1 LRLPLAKK
9 RNGHQGAKAQSNT
22 RKNDANLVNLGD
34 LVSWW
39 QKEKNR
45 ATKAQSR
52 KGNTRKIK

>member
-1 LRLPLAKK
+1 LAKK